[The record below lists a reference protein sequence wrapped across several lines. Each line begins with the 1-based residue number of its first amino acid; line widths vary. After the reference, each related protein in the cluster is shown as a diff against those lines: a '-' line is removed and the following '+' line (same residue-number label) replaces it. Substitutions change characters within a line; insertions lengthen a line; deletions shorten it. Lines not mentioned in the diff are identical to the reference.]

1 MTSYAFNQGLTHL
14 DKKYPDLF
22 HLNTA
27 NNQLAPGLRYQQN
40 VRCRWFNHRNRP
52 RNCLKAFDVPVI
64 IAKQDYVLFPP
75 TFLLKK
81 QLLTF
86 IIILF
91 MLEMAVVSQKGPR
104 DVIHLLA
111 TGNVFFSLSTLL
123 YFPPTFV

>member
-1 MTSYAFNQGLTHL
+1 MVSQ
-14 DKKYPDLF
+14 DKQVVKVQNSSLK
-22 HLNTA
+22 LNKVNWCFA
-27 NNQLAPGLRYQQN
+27 DECG
-40 VRCRWFNHRNRP
+40 HNRP
-52 RNCLKAFDVPVI
+52 FFI
-64 IAKQDYVLFPP
+64 
-75 TFLLKK
+75 KK
-81 QLLTF
+81 TLLTF